1 MLCNYSINKVLGLPD
16 IFLVQEK
23 IINNNSYLYLSLPQ
37 KTHICPQCHKETS
50 RIHDYRE
57 QIILDIPIR
66 LEETTIIMKKRR
78 YLCPHCGKKFY
89 EDNTLVNRYKRQTN
103 RCRLHILAS
112 LTDIK
117 TINQIADEH
126 YTSSGIVSRIMK
138 ELNYPKPATLPP
150 VIAIDEFRG
159 NVGEKFQ
166 CIVADP
172 QHKTVLDILPTRK
185 TEDLHAYFNQYSK
198 KIRKKVRYIVMD
210 LSPAFYSVLHSCFPK
225 AKIIADKFHVVRL
238 IVWAMENVRKEVQKK
253 FHKNRRVSFKRSKYL
268 LLKHQDLLTDEE
280 KDQLAIMLQTSDKLR
295 NAYRLKELFYDVMD
309 SKTAFQFSVRYQW
322 FKHEVEY
329 LEMKEFQKHIQTLD
343 KWYKAIKSG
352 VIIGI
357 TNGFVEGCNNRTKV
371 LKRIC
376 YGFRNF
382 KIFRNRLLC
391 IANNTTAKK
400 KRRLQLAIS

>member
-1 MLCNYSINKVLGLPD
+1 MLCDYSINKALGLPD

-23 IINNNSYLYLSLPQ
+23 IINHKSYIYLSLPQ
-37 KTHICPQCHKETS
+37 KSHICPNCKTQTS

-57 QIILDIPIR
+57 QTILDIPFR

-78 YLCPHCGKKFY
+78 YFCPHCGKKFY
-89 EDNTLVNRYKRQTN
+89 EDNPLLARYKRQTN

-112 LTDIK
+112 LTDMK

-126 YTSSGIVSRIMK
+126 YTTSGIVSRIME
-138 ELNYPKPATLPP
+138 ELNYPKPSTLPP
-150 VIAIDEFRG
+150 VIALDEFRG

-166 CIVADP
+166 CILADP

-198 KIRKKVRYIVMD
+198 KVRKKVRYIVMD

-253 FHKNRRVSFKRSKYL
+253 FHKNRRIYFKRSKKL
-268 LLKHQDLLTDEE
+268 LLKHHNLLTDEE
-280 KDQLAIMLQTSDKLR
+280 KEQLAVMLQVSDKLR
-295 NAYRLKELFYDVMD
+295 NAYRLKELFYEVMD
-309 SKTAFQFSVRYQW
+309 SKTKKQFRIRYRR
-322 FKHEVEY
+322 FKHEVED
-329 LEMKEFQKHIQTLD
+329 LEMKEFQKHLSTLD
-343 KWYKAIKSG
+343 KWFHAVENG
-352 VIIGI
+352 VIIGM

-371 LKRIC
+371 LKRIS

-382 KIFRNRLLC
+382 TTFRNRLLC
-391 IANNTTAKK
+391 IANNTASKK
-400 KRRLQLAIS
+400 KEGYN